1 MGAFCEQGV
10 KGLTTFFDKKS
21 GECARDVFGRLLG
34 GSRCFTILYVLT
46 IFVASEAGGEVAEL
60 YRPSESGQIEPV
72 RVWVVDTND
81 GALIEHGDPNDWW
94 IKNLTKRPTL
104 KLRRSQRDTDD
115 TDYSRK
121 SPNRPAPSGPSRATA
136 QTYAARAAPD
146 RCAEYLKLRRAKYG
160 FSDQLIGWLSFSRI

>member
-1 MGAFCEQGV
+1 MI
-10 KGLTTFFDKKS
+10 
-21 GECARDVFGRLLG
+21 FGRLLG
-34 GSRCFTILYVLT
+34 AAGALLFLYVLT

-81 GALIEHGDPNDWW
+81 GALIEHGDPDDWW

-104 KLRRSQRDTDD
+104 KLRRSQRD

-136 QTYAARAAPD
+136 QTYTARAAPD

-160 FSDQLIGWLSFSRI
+160 FSDQLIGWLTLSGFRSTCTPVQLRLRS